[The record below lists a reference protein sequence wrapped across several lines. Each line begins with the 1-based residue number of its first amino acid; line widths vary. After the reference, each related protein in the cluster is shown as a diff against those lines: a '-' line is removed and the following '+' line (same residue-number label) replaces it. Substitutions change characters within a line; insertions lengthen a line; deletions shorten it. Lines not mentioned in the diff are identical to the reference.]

1 MTQKAWL
8 TQFGEVSRV
17 FLLGRLESNQ
27 RERKVPSLQS
37 DAIPAITKGTQMER
51 RITRRRLGATSLST
65 AIATGLMAG
74 VGSSG
79 SILAQSEAS
88 PEASPA
94 AGLSGAP
101 PEFSDPA
108 NWPFEGG
115 DLQATRRAQSATL
128 TAESI
133 GDLGLGW
140 TASIETSGGYGAFV
154 GPPIIA
160 GNLLYQQDGMSNVHA
175 LDKTSGEVLWKKTYD
190 AVPPSGGPNGVAV
203 AYGRVFFSE
212 GLGTVHAIDAETG
225 DDIWETTSLIGPL
238 DEGICM
244 APLVHDGVVYISTIP
259 GSQEGFYLPGQ
270 RGIFYAI
277 DAESGTVL
285 WYWETTVDNLWGNP
299 RVNSGGGLWHPP
311 SVDEQGNVFLAVANA
326 APYPGNDEWPNASSR
341 PGDNPY
347 TNNLVSL
354 DTTTGQLNWAFSVT
368 GRDIFDLDNHLTPI
382 SATVSIDGADRAV
395 VIGSG
400 KHGIVVV
407 ADAETGEELWRTPV
421 GKHQNDEL
429 EEIPE
434 GEELEIYP
442 GTQGGVQTPIAYA
455 DGVIYAPIVNSPSY
469 ATSTSTISGQ
479 AALPTATGQLVAL
492 DVATGEIL
500 WDVATASPLYG
511 AATIVNDVIFSA
523 GLDGIVR
530 GFNAANGDQ
539 IFSYQAPAGINTS
552 LSVSGDSIFVAAG
565 TAIWESADSVS
576 APAEITPTVI
586 ELKVGGT
593 PIDGGSAPDGAATP
607 AA

>member
-1 MTQKAWL
+1 
-8 TQFGEVSRV
+8 
-17 FLLGRLESNQ
+17 
-27 RERKVPSLQS
+27 
-37 DAIPAITKGTQMER
+37 
-51 RITRRRLGATSLST
+51 
-65 AIATGLMAG
+65 
-74 VGSSG
+74 
-79 SILAQSEAS
+79 
-88 PEASPA
+88 
-94 AGLSGAP
+94 
-101 PEFSDPA
+101 
-108 NWPFEGG
+108 
-115 DLQATRRAQSATL
+115 
-128 TAESI
+128 
-133 GDLGLGW
+133 
-140 TASIETSGGYGAFV
+140 
-154 GPPIIA
+154 
-160 GNLLYQQDGMSNVHA
+160 MSNVHA
-175 LDKTSGEVLWKKTYD
+175 LDKTTGEVLWTKSYESE
-190 AVPPSGGPNGVAV
+190 PPSGGPNGVAV

-212 GLGTVHAIDAETG
+212 GLGTVRAIDAATG

-244 APLVHDGVVYISTIP
+244 APLVYDGVVYISTIP

-311 SVDEQGNVFLAVANA
+311 SVDEQGSVYLGVANA
-326 APYPGNDEWPNASSR
+326 APYPGTEKWPNASSR

-354 DTTTGQLNWAFSVT
+354 NTATGQLNWAFSVT

-382 SATVSIDGADRAV
+382 LATITVDGVERAV

-400 KHGIVVV
+400 KHGIVVA
-407 ADAETGEELWRTPV
+407 ADASTGEELWRTLV
-421 GKHQNDEL
+421 GKHQNDDL

-455 DGVIYAPIVNSPSY
+455 DGVVYAPVVNSPSY
-469 ATSTSTISGQ
+469 TTSTSTVSGQ

-492 DVATGEIL
+492 DVASGEIL
-500 WDVATASPLYG
+500 WDVETASPLYG
-511 AATIVNDVIFSA
+511 AATIVNDVILSA

-530 GFNAANGDQ
+530 GFNAANGEQ
-539 IFSYQAPAGINTS
+539 NFSYQAPAGINTS
-552 LSVSGDSIFVAAG
+552 LSVSGDSIFVSAG
-565 TAIWESADSVS
+565 TAIWPSADSLQTL
-576 APAEITPTVI
+576 PEIVPTVV

-593 PIDGGSAPDGAATP
+593 LIDGGTSPVGAATP